1 VHDAILRREGVG
13 HRDELLQK
21 YQGFVWK
28 IAYRFLRDAEDAL
41 DVTQDVLLRLHT
53 HLESLEPETRLGAW
67 LTRVT
72 TNAALNFARSRNTRR
87 RHHEKAAAE
96 APRAVAAEESGGF
109 AAAVASALETLP
121 RGQRAVV
128 TLRLLEERTFREMAE
143 IFGVA
148 EGTVKV
154 QFARGLRRLR
164 EELAGW
170 K

>member
-1 VHDAILRREGVG
+1 VQDAILHREGVG
-13 HRDELLQK
+13 DRDELLEK
-21 YQGFVWK
+21 YQGLVWK
-28 IAYRFLRDAEDAL
+28 IAYRFLRDTEDAL
-41 DVTQDVLLRLHT
+41 DVTQEVLLRLHT

-72 TNAALNFARSRNTRR
+72 TNTALNFARSRGTRR
-87 RHHEKAAAE
+87 RYQEKAAVE
-96 APRAVAAEESGGF
+96 RPRAVAAEESGGF
-109 AAAVASALETLP
+109 TAALAAALETLP

-143 IFGVA
+143 IFCVS

-164 EELAGW
+164 EDLAGW
-170 K
+170 E